1 MATFFALL
9 KSSRATNIDDDLTVT
24 GKANVSG
31 ATTIDGATTIN
42 NNLTVTGNTNTSG
55 NANVGGNLNVTGNTK
70 ITGTTTIGGVTTINN
85 NLNVTGNTKIT
96 GTTEISGKTTI
107 DDDLDVT
114 GKLKVTG
121 TTNISGETTID
132 DNLKVTGTL
141 KVTGSTTLAATTAT
155 TISASTS
162 VKTPLVSATTISADT
177 IYTKNGLEKSLS
189 WEYGSVSTKT
199 GSSYN
204 GKEAKTI
211 TVPKTISDVASGK
224 VSSDA
229 SGNLTV
235 AGTITAGNSI
245 YYSSDVNLKE
255 NVADATAEQLKKAA
269 SIEAKSFNFKN
280 TPNQLVYGVIAQDVQ
295 LAGLGEIVHKDE
307 KGFLAVDYTS
317 LMILKIKNLEN
328 LVKELTDKIEK
339 LENEK

>member
-1 MATFFALL
+1 MNVTGNTKITGTTEISGKTTIDDDLDVTGNL
-9 KSSRATNIDDDLTVT
+9 KVTGTTNISGATNIDDNLTVT

-70 ITGTTTIGGVTTINN
+70 ITGA
-85 NLNVTGNTKIT
+85 
-96 GTTEISGKTTI
+96 
-107 DDDLDVT
+107 
-114 GKLKVTG
+114 
-121 TTNISGETTID
+121 TNISGETTID
-132 DNLKVTGTL
+132 DNLKVTGNL
-141 KVTGSTTLAATTAT
+141 NVTGSTTLAATTAT

-162 VKTPLVSATTISADT
+162 VKTPLVSASTISADT

-204 GKEAKTI
+204 GKESKTI
-211 TVPKTISDVASGK
+211 TVPKTISDVSSGK
-224 VSSDA
+224 VTSDS
-229 SGNLTV
+229 SGNMSIAGNVGISGTV
-235 AGTITAGNSI
+235 TAGNPI
-245 YYSSDVNLKE
+245 YYSSDINLKE
-255 NVADATAEQLKKAA
+255 NVADATAEQLKKAE
-269 SIEAKSFNFKN
+269 SIEAKSFNFKD

-339 LENEK
+339 LENKK